1 MNYANIYKEK
11 THKEIFLILES
22 IDKLSYEAKTALYK
36 YLQENKRGIEVSSE
50 KLDELKK
57 SYQLEE
63 EDINSLNYLSNLG
76 FKIIGTMNDFKII
89 RTRSAKLVDIVGA
102 VIGIVL
108 LLVLKLAIGQW
119 QKIVYNGFEILDLIF
134 GIIFTIVG
142 IFGLILFT
150 KTLYR
155 FVDYFSF
162 KINKKGSKITI
173 CRIEDLKRKTY
184 QIDNSSIMI
193 ATEEGVTTV
202 SFVANDHQQVN
213 LLSSSGGRVLQNTL
227 TRLGNVLK
235 E

>member
-11 THKEIFLILES
+11 TPKEISLILEN
-22 IDKLSYEAKTALYK
+22 IDELSYEAKTALYK
-36 YLQENKRGIEVSSE
+36 YLQVNKSGIEVSSE
-50 KLDELKK
+50 KLGELKK

-63 EDINSLNYLSNLG
+63 EDINSLKYLSNLG

-89 RTRSAKLVDIVGA
+89 RTRSAKFVDITGA
-102 VIGIVL
+102 VIGIAL
-108 LLVLKLAIGQW
+108 LSVLKLAIGLW
-119 QKIVYNGFEILDLIF
+119 QKIVYNGFEVLDLIS

-155 FVDYFSF
+155 FVDYSSF
-162 KINKKGSKITI
+162 KINKKGSIITI
-173 CRIEDLKRKTY
+173 CRMEDLKRKTY
-184 QIDNSSIMI
+184 QIDNSNVMI
-193 ATEEGVTTV
+193 DTEEGITTV
-202 SFVANDHQQVN
+202 SFVANDQQMN
-213 LLSSSGGRVLQNTL
+213 LLSSNGGRVLQNTL